1 MNTYSRQECDF
12 GIMGENI
19 HQLTSLP
26 YSNFEDEHSED
37 ADGQP
42 DHVPNLH
49 VSNSFKM
56 SVEQ

>member
-1 MNTYSRQECDF
+1 MHTYSRQECDF
-12 GIMGENI
+12 DIMGENI

-49 VSNSFKM
+49 VSNSF
-56 SVEQ
+56 